1 MSNFIIN
8 FDTFDHS
15 FCEAKLFN
23 NGPEYF
29 SCLTALFISF
39 IGFFGI
45 IMNQS
50 EDNTLF
56 LYYSFIINGITSS
69 LYHYNHYIGWGLM
82 DRYSMILIAIYCYRI
97 FFKVLEPNY
106 NIVWH
111 SIQFLSTLYIS
122 YIQTFAGL
130 HQEKYFNNMFG
141 FFLVS
146 ILIFVIKISNVNYN
160 IYPRLIKLAYN
171 GIFLIA
177 IGGGSWIITEN
188 LCDKFSIMKYL
199 LGHAI
204 WHICVALGGYYI
216 SLVPIYLNYKE
227 VLLRPKLKYWYN
239 LPYISNI

>member
-1 MSNFIIN
+1 MTNLVIN
-8 FDTFDHS
+8 FNTFDHS

-23 NGPEYF
+23 DGPEYI

-45 IMNQS
+45 CMNQQ

-56 LYYSFIINGITSS
+56 LYYSLIINGITSS
-69 LYHYNHYIGWGLM
+69 LYHYYHYIGWGLM
-82 DRYSMILIAIYCYRI
+82 DRYSMILIAVYCFRI
-97 FFKVLEPNY
+97 FFKVLERN
-106 NIVWH
+106 NTKISHTIKFISV
-111 SIQFLSTLYIS
+111 LYLA

-130 HQEKYFNNMFG
+130 HQEDYFNNMFG

-146 ILIFVIKISNVNYN
+146 ILIFVVKISSIDYN
-160 IYPRLIKLAYN
+160 FNPKILELAIK

-177 IGGGSWIITEN
+177 AGGISWIITEN
-188 LCDKFSIMKYL
+188 LCQSFSIMKYL

-216 SLVPIYLNYKE
+216 SLVPIYLNYTH
-227 VLLRPKLKYWYN
+227 VLERPRLKYWYN
-239 LPYISNI
+239 IPYIE